1 VYVKTF
7 GFFWGVGGV
16 VLLLST
22 AVVRLAPYAMELE
35 SASLTLLHW
44 FLLVGF
50 ILFMAYTEG
59 YRGFYLHF
67 SPRVVSRAARLGSNA
82 RPHQLLLA
90 PLLCMGF
97 FHATRTRM
105 IVAWALTGMIV
116 VLILLIRVLPQP
128 WRGIVDAGV
137 VVGLTMGIA
146 SILYFFW
153 LALRD
158 IDKLAVSPEFPAGSP
173 LLNPHPSVNDA

>member
-1 VYVKTF
+1 MQVKTF

-22 AVVRLAPYAMELE
+22 AVVRLAPYALELG
-35 SASLTLLHW
+35 SVSLTLLQW
-44 FLLVGF
+44 VLLVAF
-50 ILFMAYTEG
+50 TLFMAYTEG

-67 SPRVVSRAARLGSNA
+67 SPRVVRRAACLGSHA

-97 FHATRTRM
+97 FHATRSRM
-105 IVAWALTGMIV
+105 IVAWALTGMIIV
-116 VLILLIRVLPQP
+116 LVLIIRALPQP
-128 WRGIVDAGV
+128 WRGIVDTGV
-137 VVGLTMGIA
+137 VVGLTMGIG

-153 LALRD
+153 QALRD
-158 IDKLAVSPEFPAGSP
+158 VDNLSVAPEFPAGSP
-173 LLNPHPSVNDA
+173 LLNPPLIDP

>member
-1 VYVKTF
+1 MKKF
-7 GFFWGVGGV
+7 GFYWGVGGV
-16 VLLLST
+16 VLLLSF
-22 AVVRLAPYAMELE
+22 AVVRLAPYAMELG
-35 SASLTLLHW
+35 SASLTLLQW
-44 FLLVGF
+44 AMLVVF
-50 ILFMAYTEG
+50 TLFMAYTEG

-67 SPRVVSRAARLGSNA
+67 SPRVVRRATYLGSNA

-97 FHATRTRM
+97 FHATRSRM

-116 VLILLIRVLPQP
+116 LFVLLIRALPQP

-137 VVGLTMGIA
+137 VVGLTMGIF

-158 IDKLAVSPEFPAGSP
+158 SDKVPVSPEFPADSP
-173 LLNPHPSVNDA
+173 LLHP